1 MEEVI
6 QTFLMPGAWVAIITL
21 AFLEVILGIDNIV
34 FLSIM
39 TGKLP
44 EKQQPRARIVGL
56 GLAMVARLVLLFFI
70 SELMKIK
77 TPFYVFDTKWISG
90 GINLQSLIML
100 VGGLFL
106 LYKAIT
112 EIHRKVEG
120 KPVGKAKQSVSFW
133 GVITQIV
140 AIDIVLSLDSVLTA
154 VGMVNFNTYG
164 FDGAL
169 AIMATAI
176 IASVAV
182 MILFAGPVSNF
193 VNRHPTIQM
202 MALSFLILIGV
213 MLFVEAFALADIK
226 LFGKEVHEI
235 PKGYIYFAIAFS
247 MLVEWLN
254 MRMSSK
260 AKKEKPQVEV
270 AGSPV
275 VNEEKDISGH
285 STTEAVAPAVNTSKN
300 AGSGSRKR
308 KDKGNK

>member
-44 EKQQPRARIVGL
+44 PGQQPRARIT
-56 GLAMVARLVLLFFI
+56 GLALAMTARIVLLFFI

-77 TPFYVFDTKWISG
+77 TPFYVFDSRWISG
-90 GINLQSLIML
+90 GINLQSLVML
-100 VGGLFL
+100 LGGLFL

-112 EIHRKVEG
+112 EIHRKLEGGPAG
-120 KPVGKAKQSVSFW
+120 KPRQNVSFW

-169 AIMATAI
+169 AIMITAI
-176 IASVAV
+176 VASVVV
-182 MILFAGPVSNF
+182 MMAFAGPVGNF
-193 VNRHPTIQM
+193 VNRHPTVHM

-213 MLFVEAFALADIK
+213 MLLVESFALAGIRV
-226 LFGKEVHEI
+226 LGKEVHEI

-247 MLVEWLN
+247 MFVEWLN
-254 MRMSSK
+254 MRMGRRSK
-260 AKKEKPQVEV
+260 GKA
-270 AGSPV
+270 
-275 VNEEKDISGH
+275 
-285 STTEAVAPAVNTSKN
+285 
-300 AGSGSRKR
+300 R
-308 KDKGNK
+308 